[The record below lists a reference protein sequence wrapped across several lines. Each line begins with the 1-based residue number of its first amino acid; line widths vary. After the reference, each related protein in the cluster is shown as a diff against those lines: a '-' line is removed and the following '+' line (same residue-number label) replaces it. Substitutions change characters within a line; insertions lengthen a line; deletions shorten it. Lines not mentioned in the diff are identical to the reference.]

1 MSLFATKSIDKIIAE
16 AQETGEHT
24 LKKTLSAL
32 DLTMLGIGAIIG
44 TGIFVLTGQAAGKH
58 AGPAVVLSMI
68 LAGIASAFAA
78 LCYSEFA
85 ASVPISG
92 SAYAYG
98 YGTLGEFIAWIIG
111 WDLILEYAF
120 GAATVAV
127 GWSGYVV
134 SLINDT
140 LYPYT
145 GLSFPLALSAPP
157 GVEIK
162 DAAGAVVA
170 TGVFN
175 LPAFLISIAVT
186 LLLIRGIKESASFNS
201 LIVVVKVLVVVLFI
215 IAGISYVNPSNLG
228 IGCAAG
234 SAGCAEF
241 LPFGWSG
248 VVTGAAVIFFA
259 YIGFD
264 AVSTAA
270 QEAKNPQR
278 DMPIGIL
285 GSLAICT
292 VLYILVAGIMVGL
305 VDYRLLTTAA
315 APIAVAIDAAL
326 KVAEGTT
333 MGTILSVFPTII
345 KVGAVLGLS
354 STMVVMVMG
363 QPRVFYSM
371 SKDGLLPA
379 WAAKIHPRFQTP
391 HITTAITGVIVA
403 ILAGFVP
410 IHMLGELVSIGTL
423 FAFVIVG
430 TGIIILRSSNPALNR
445 PFKVPLSPYIPVATV
460 LVSAFLM
467 NNLPLDTWLRLIV
480 WMSLGLVI
488 YFAYSYTH
496 SNLANTPEN
505 ADTTAAADGNGNS
518 QNTAMATVMNLGGIA
533 LAVGLAA
540 LALNLDF
547 VIGADIY
554 PNLLFRLI
562 AGFVVGW
569 LAYYLINMF
578 TMSGAAAANGYKP
591 PVAAMLA
598 IVGAI
603 ILTIWQVE
611 FFIPNTTWLD
621 TAVRTFA
628 WAVTGVLVAMLMY
641 GKSDRSGGGRS
652 SSVRTIGLA
661 ATVIN
666 LLVWVGIFYW
676 FLTHWADFHHK

>member
-1 MSLFATKSIDKIIAE
+1 MSLFATKPISQIVAE

-32 DLTMLGIGAIIG
+32 DLTTLGIGAIIG

-58 AGPAVVLSMI
+58 AGPAVVISMI
-68 LAGIASAFAA
+68 LAGIVSAFAA

-85 ASVPISG
+85 ASIPISG

-134 SLINDT
+134 SFLKDIGIN
-140 LYPYT
+140 
-145 GLSFPLALSAPP
+145 FPAAFAAPP
-157 GVEIK
+157 GTEIK
-162 DAAGAVVA
+162 LADGTVA

-186 LLLIRGIKESASFNS
+186 LLLIKGIKESASFNS
-201 LIVVVKVLVVVLFI
+201 IIVIVKVLVVVLFI
-215 IAGISYVNPSNLG
+215 VAGIGYVNSANLG
-228 IGCAAG
+228 FGCEPG

-241 LPFGWSG
+241 MPFGFSG

-270 QEAKNPQR
+270 QEAKNPQK

-305 VDYRLLTTAA
+305 VDYKLLTNAA

-333 MGTILSVFPTII
+333 MGTVLSVFPFII

-371 SKDGLLPA
+371 SKDGLLPK
-379 WAAKIHPRFQTP
+379 WAAKVHPKYQTP
-391 HITTAITGVIVA
+391 HITTAITGAIVA

-410 IHMLGELVSIGTL
+410 INLLGELVSIGTL

-430 TGIIILRSSNPALNR
+430 TGIIILRSSNPMLNR
-445 PFKVPLSPYIPVATV
+445 PFKVPFSPFIPIATV
-460 LVSAFLM
+460 LASAYLM
-467 NNLPLDTWLRLIV
+467 NSLPLDTWIRLIV
-480 WMSLGLVI
+480 WMSIGLAV
-488 YFAYSYTH
+488 YFLYSYKH
-496 SNLANTPEN
+496 SNLRRLSD
-505 ADTTAAADGNGNS
+505 AD
-518 QNTAMATVMNLGGIA
+518 ATQM
-533 LAVGLAA
+533 
-540 LALNLDF
+540 
-547 VIGADIY
+547 GAKD
-554 PNLLFRLI
+554 
-562 AGFVVGW
+562 
-569 LAYYLINMF
+569 
-578 TMSGAAAANGYKP
+578 YKP
-591 PVAAMLA
+591 PFAAM
-598 IVGAI
+598 VAI
-603 ILTIWQVE
+603 ILAIGLTVYQVLFLMPKLWELPEAIRGTTIALE
-611 FFIPNTTWLD
+611 LGIRL
-621 TAVRTFA
+621 FA
-628 WAVTGVLVAMLMY
+628 WIVTGVMIAMLMY
-641 GKSDRSGGGRS
+641 GNHDHRGGVNEKTHKLGLIVS
-652 SSVRTIGLA
+652 FVNLA
-661 ATVIN
+661 AWAFIT
-666 LLVWVGIFYW
+666 YW
-676 FLTHWADFHHK
+676 FFVHYAELHGKV

>member
-24 LKKTLSAL
+24 LKKTLSSL

-58 AGPAVVLSMI
+58 AGPAVVISMI
-68 LAGIASAFAA
+68 VAGIASAFAA

-134 SLINDT
+134 SLCRDT
-140 LYPYT
+140 L
-145 GLSFPLALSAPP
+145 GINFPLALSAPP
-157 GVEIK
+157 GTELK
-162 DAAGAVVA
+162 DAAGVVVGH
-170 TGVFN
+170 GVFN

-201 LIVVVKVLVVVLFI
+201 IIVIVKIVVVVLFI
-215 IAGISYVNPSNLG
+215 IAGIGFVNTSNLG
-228 IGCAAG
+228 IGCTVG
-234 SAGCAEF
+234 SPGCAEF
-241 LPFGWSG
+241 MPFGFSG
-248 VVTGAAVIFFA
+248 VITGAAVIFFA

-270 QEAKNPQR
+270 QEAKNPQK

-305 VDYRLLTTAA
+305 VDYKLLTNAA
-315 APIAVAIDAAL
+315 APIATAIDAARDQ
-326 KVAEGTT
+326 AAGTT
-333 MGTILSVFPTII
+333 MGTILIAFPTII

-379 WAAKIHPRFQTP
+379 WAAKIHPKFQTP
-391 HITTAITGVIVA
+391 HITTAITGTIVA

-410 IHMLGELVSIGTL
+410 IHLLGELVSIGTL

-430 TGIIILRSSNPALNR
+430 TGIIILRASNPTLNR
-445 PFKVPLSPYIPVATV
+445 PFKVPFSPVVPILTV
-460 LVSAFLM
+460 LVAAFLM

-480 WMSLGLVI
+480 WMSIGLVV
-488 YFAYSYTH
+488 YFAYSYNH
-496 SNLANTPEN
+496 SNLANGSEDEGG
-505 ADTTAAADGNGNS
+505 ATTAAD
-518 QNTAMATVMNLGGIA
+518 
-533 LAVGLAA
+533 
-540 LALNLDF
+540 
-547 VIGADIY
+547 
-554 PNLLFRLI
+554 
-562 AGFVVGW
+562 
-569 LAYYLINMF
+569 
-578 TMSGAAAANGYKP
+578 YKP
-591 PVAAMLA
+591 PIAAMIA

-603 ILTIWQVE
+603 LLTIWQVE
-611 FFIPNTTWLD
+611 FFIPNTNWLD
-621 TAVRTFA
+621 TAVRVFA
-628 WAVTGVLVAMLMY
+628 WGITGVLVAMLMY
-641 GKSDRSGGGRS
+641 GKSDKTAGRS
-652 SSVRTIGLA
+652 ASVRNIGLVA
-661 ATVIN
+661 SLIN
-666 LLVWVGIFYW
+666 LAIWGGIFYW
-676 FLTHWADFHHK
+676 FIYHYADFHKV